1 MNKQSF
7 ITILLTMLMSMTGSK
22 SFAHDIEVKNSGEVT
37 IYYVW
42 TNNNTELAVSYRG
55 SNYYSYSNRYS
66 GNVVIPSSVV
76 YNGNTYPVTSIDGSA
91 FYGCSGLTSV
101 TIPSSV
107 TSIGDYAF
115 RGCSGLTTLN

>member
-7 ITILLTMLMSMTGSK
+7 ITILLSVLMSMTGAKAS
-22 SFAHDIEVKNSGEVT
+22 AHDISVKNTDEVT

-42 TNNNTELAVSYRG
+42 TNNNTELAVSYQGRYNYEN
-55 SNYYSYSNRYS
+55 SNAYS

-91 FYGCSGLTSV
+91 FS
-101 TIPSSV
+101 
-107 TSIGDYAF
+107 F
-115 RGCSGLTTLN
+115 